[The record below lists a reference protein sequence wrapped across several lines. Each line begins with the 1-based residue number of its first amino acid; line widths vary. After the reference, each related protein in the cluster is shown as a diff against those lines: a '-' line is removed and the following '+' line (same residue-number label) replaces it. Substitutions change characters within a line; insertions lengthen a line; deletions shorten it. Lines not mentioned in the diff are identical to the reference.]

1 MGRRWTA
8 YKIHP
13 NEVLDNEFSEK
24 ALIVDGNKIYKVRL
38 MGKVQNLKDNSNNIF
53 FEIDGVS
60 IRDFDKKSK
69 DIKEEDFVDIIGR
82 VGEYEGSRYVALEI
96 CKKITDNLPNSESCE
111 VSGETLPNSENCEVS
126 GETLPNS
133 ENCEVSGETIN
144 KWKELRALEIEKT
157 RKYMEDEE
165 ESQYQPKQSS
175 TAEEEVL
182 EDLYESN
189 DMKNEVMDIIKEQE
203 GISYEKLLESVDIG
217 EEELDK
223 ILEEL
228 IDDGEIYEPTP
239 GIYKEL

>member
-1 MGRRWTA
+1 MGQRWTA

-13 NEVLDNEFSEK
+13 EEVLNNEFSEK
-24 ALIVDGNKIYKVRL
+24 ALIVDGNRIYKVRL
-38 MGKVQNLKDNSNNIF
+38 MGEVKNINDSSNTIF

-69 DIKEEDFVDIIGR
+69 DIEEGDFVDIIGR
-82 VGEYEGSRYVALEI
+82 VGEYESTKYVALDI
-96 CKKITDNLPNSESCE
+96 CKKITSN
-111 VSGETLPNSENCEVS
+111 ETLY
-126 GETLPNS
+126 
-133 ENCEVSGETIN
+133 

-165 ESQYQPKQSS
+165 EFQYQSKQSTS
-175 TAEEEVL
+175 AEEEVL

-189 DMKNEVMDIIKEQE
+189 DMKNEVIDAIKEND
-203 GISYEKLLESVDIG
+203 GISYDKLLESVNIDEG
-217 EEELDK
+217 ELDK

-228 IDDGEIYEPTP
+228 IDDGEIYEPTS

>member
-1 MGRRWTA
+1 MGQRWTA

-13 NEVLDNEFSEK
+13 EEVLNNEFSEK
-24 ALIVDGNKIYKVRL
+24 ALIVDGNRIYKVRL
-38 MGKVQNLKDNSNNIF
+38 MGEVKNINDSSNTIF

-69 DIKEEDFVDIIGR
+69 DIEEGDFVDIIGR
-82 VGEYEGSRYVALEI
+82 VGEYEGTKYVALDI
-96 CKKITDNLPNSESCE
+96 CKKITSN
-111 VSGETLPNSENCEVS
+111 ETLY
-126 GETLPNS
+126 
-133 ENCEVSGETIN
+133 

-165 ESQYQPKQSS
+165 EFQYQSKQSTS
-175 TAEEEVL
+175 AEEEVL

-189 DMKNEVMDIIKEQE
+189 DMKNEVIDAIKEND
-203 GISYEKLLESVDIG
+203 GISYDKLLESVNIDEG
-217 EEELDK
+217 ELDK

-228 IDDGEIYEPTP
+228 IDDGEIYEPTS

>member
-24 ALIVDGNKIYKVRL
+24 ALIVDGNRIYKVRL

-96 CKKITDNLPNSESCE
+96 CKKITDDLPNSENCE
-111 VSGETLPNSENCEVS
+111 VSDETLPNSENCEVS
-126 GETLPNS
+126 D
-133 ENCEVSGETIN
+133 ETIN